1 MSGVTAK
8 YEIRE
13 SEDGTSFH
21 YVLKAANGEV
31 LSTSETYETREHAE
45 EGIEAAVTASAAA
58 SASPKEA

>member
-13 SEDGTSFH
+13 SDDGKAFH

-31 LSTSETYETREHAE
+31 LSTSETYQTREHTE
-45 EGIEAAVTASAAA
+45 EGIEAAKNASAAA
-58 SASPKEA
+58 AVSPEGA

>member
-8 YEIRE
+8 YEVRDA
-13 SEDGTSFH
+13 EDGSFY

-45 EGIEAAVTASAAA
+45 EGIEAAQSASAAA
-58 SASPKEA
+58 AVALKEA